1 MKQYYCLIYNTE
13 PELNISLVSYPILK
27 TGYFN
32 YLVTDYFLHFI
43 GEWYGIEWDD
53 PDRGKHD
60 GTHEGVKYF
69 ECR

>member
-1 MKQYYCLIYNTE
+1 MASCLDAI
-13 PELNISLVSYPILK
+13 LVSSDQLNCMMGM
-27 TGYFN
+27 TNLYF
-32 YLVTDYFLHFI
+32 VHV